1 MFNSLADI
9 ITDGPTGP
17 GRTGEPVR
25 RHSHMAGRCEGLFW
39 RRMDRAEARRVV
51 IGARKYELAG
61 RQAGQRNGPLG
72 FVALEILD
80 LMANLINGK
89 TGRLD
94 PSLNF
99 LMATLKR
106 SRDAIHRAL
115 KALRDHGFLDW
126 LRRYVETGN
135 EGRGPRVQQTS
146 NAYRLFLPARA
157 LRLLGRA
164 GQPAPVPDDFDQ
176 EKATR
181 AAERASQEATLSFE
195 DYARHHVE
203 DDALAAVLAKLGASV
218 REKQRESGRQAESG
232 N

>member
-1 MFNSLADI
+1 MFNSLSDI

-51 IGARKYELAG
+51 LGARKYELAG

-80 LMANLINGK
+80 LMANLIHGK

-94 PSLNF
+94 PSLDW

-146 NAYRLFLPARA
+146 NAYRLFLPPRA

-176 EKATR
+176 ERTTR
-181 AAERASQEATLSFE
+181 AAERTAQAAAMTFE
-195 DYARHHVE
+195 EYAHHHVE
-203 DDALAAVLAKLGASV
+203 DEALAAMLAKLGASV